1 MIVGASLLGLALVL
15 AIVGIVV
22 VQTDWFRNM
31 VRAKIVS
38 TVETATGGRVE
49 AGSFSFDW
57 RHLRADVRDFAIH
70 GTEAADAPPLFR
82 AKLVEVELKLLSPFK
97 GMVDIAS
104 LAVDTPQANVIVYAD
119 GHTNIPAPKLQQSSN
134 KSGLQTIVDLAV
146 GRFSIQNGSLALGE
160 KKSDFSMRGENLRAQ
175 LAYNTLHP
183 SYTGEVDL
191 SPLHWK
197 YAGNATLDV
206 DMKLPV
212 TLAADRISLSDARFS
227 TPGSQVVVTGSMD
240 HLAGPDAAPRTSAHI
255 VARVALD
262 EVQRMAG
269 LTIPFDTAHG
279 PQVVTADITGS
290 MDSSHAA
297 IQNARVDFGESGI
310 TASGTLQDATRPAS
324 MRFNST
330 LALGEIGRLLRV
342 AARPAGTLRIAGEA
356 TMDAANNYRIAANV
370 AGRNV
375 AVGEGTA
382 RVAGVSVDSRLT
394 ADPHRIALDG
404 LRLTALG
411 GSFAG
416 SGAVEEMA
424 GFHLAGKLNH
434 FDIEQMARAFAS
446 QSLGYGGLVSG
457 DVQAAGNIKNTSDL
471 MAHAS
476 LSITPAPH
484 GVPVSGRVKADYS
497 GRADSV
503 TLSPSYLAL
512 PHSRV
517 DLSGSL
523 GQQIQVRLV
532 TRDMSD
538 FHPLAA
544 IPVVFGAPGNPGSAT
559 VNATVA
565 GKLSAPAITAQ
576 VDATNFS
583 VDGRPF
589 THFGADVNATRSGA
603 SVANG
608 VLSRGALQAQFSAT
622 VGLLNWKP
630 ENNQPLRADAT
641 VRNADL
647 ADILALAGQ
656 SAVAAT
662 GGLSADAH
670 INGTVGDPRGNA
682 DLTVTNGTLQGEHFD
697 SLAARAVMTDQSID
711 IPSLELAAGPSRVV
725 ANATYRHDSKNLM
738 RGTLRAHVASNQV
751 PLAQF
756 QQLVKERPGLGGTVS
771 LSGDATATVGTGG
784 KGGPSGSGATEFQL
798 ISVAGSASARGLQM
812 EGRSLGDFTATAN
825 TSGATIRYDV
835 TSNFA
840 GSTIRV
846 NGQSMLTGDHKTTAD
861 AQIANLPIDRVLA
874 LAGRRD
880 LPVSGAFNATAQ
892 VSGTLQDPHATANL
906 NITNGSVYQEP
917 FNRLQAAFT
926 YSSQSIDVSQ
936 LRLDGGGG
944 NIELSGSFA
953 HPLNSLQD
961 GQVRFRVHSSQLQL
975 AQLRTLRQYKAGL
988 AGTVEL
994 AADGAA
1000 TLRPNSAPLFS
1011 TLNANLS
1018 AKGLSVDKKP
1028 VGDLTA
1034 TAETRGKEVQFSLNS
1049 NFARSTIRG
1058 SGRMELSGDY
1068 PLSARLSF
1076 SSVTWSGLQSWIGGP
1091 PRPDFDASADGEV
1104 SVEGPATRTD
1114 ALRGTLQ
1121 LTRLEAH
1128 SVSPRS
1134 SAKPRIPFELHNDG
1148 AVAASLN
1155 GSTVT
1160 IRNAKIA
1167 GPYANLA
1174 ITGTASMNDAINLR
1188 VDGKVKL
1195 EVLEAFDPDIFSS
1208 GSIALNAT
1216 VTGAMA
1222 KPAINGRLQFQDA
1235 SFNMIDVPNG
1245 LSNANGAVAFNGSDA
1260 LIQNI
1265 TGQSGGGKITLAGL
1279 VSYGGPETQFRVQA
1293 TAEQVHVEYPQT
1305 ITTEAS
1311 ARLTLAGT
1319 TQSSLLSGTVRIL
1332 EVAMHSHSDMG
1343 SILTSAPPASSPAN
1357 SAGLLAG
1364 MRFDVKIATSSNAQ
1378 FRTSLAQNLQAD
1390 ANVTLRGSPDHPGM
1404 LGRIAVTQGDVLF
1417 FGAQYTINQG
1427 TVSFYN
1433 PQKIDPILDVTLE
1446 TTVQGIQVSLGVSGS
1461 ADKMK
1466 LSYSSDPPLQLT
1478 EIVSLLASGKA
1489 PSGDPVMAA
1498 RQSPAPQQNI
1508 SQQGASMLLGQAFA
1522 SPVSGRLQRLFGVSK
1537 LKIDPQVTG
1546 GSNTPQA
1553 TLTMQQQITRDVTFT
1568 YIQDVTQSNPTI
1580 IRMEWAINPR
1590 WSAIAARD
1598 VNGEFNVDLFYKRRF
1613 R

>member
-1 MIVGASLLGLALVL
+1 
-15 AIVGIVV
+15 
-22 VQTDWFRNM
+22 
-31 VRAKIVS
+31 
-38 TVETATGGRVE
+38 
-49 AGSFSFDW
+49 
-57 RHLRADVRDFAIH
+57 
-70 GTEAADAPPLFR
+70 
-82 AKLVEVELKLLSPFK
+82 
-97 GMVDIAS
+97 
-104 LAVDTPQANVIVYAD
+104 
-119 GHTNIPAPKLQQSSN
+119 
-134 KSGLQTIVDLAV
+134 
-146 GRFSIQNGSLALGE
+146 
-160 KKSDFSMRGENLRAQ
+160 
-175 LAYNTLHP
+175 
-183 SYTGEVDL
+183 
-191 SPLHWK
+191 
-197 YAGNATLDV
+197 
-206 DMKLPV
+206 
-212 TLAADRISLSDARFS
+212 
-227 TPGSQVVVTGSMD
+227 
-240 HLAGPDAAPRTSAHI
+240 
-255 VARVALD
+255 
-262 EVQRMAG
+262 
-269 LTIPFDTAHG
+269 
-279 PQVVTADITGS
+279 
-290 MDSSHAA
+290 
-297 IQNARVDFGESGI
+297 
-310 TASGTLQDATRPAS
+310 
-324 MRFNST
+324 
-330 LALGEIGRLLRV
+330 
-342 AARPAGTLRIAGEA
+342 
-356 TMDAANNYRIAANV
+356 
-370 AGRNV
+370 
-375 AVGEGTA
+375 
-382 RVAGVSVDSRLT
+382 
-394 ADPHRIALDG
+394 
-404 LRLTALG
+404 
-411 GSFAG
+411 
-416 SGAVEEMA
+416 
-424 GFHLAGKLNH
+424 
-434 FDIEQMARAFAS
+434 
-446 QSLGYGGLVSG
+446 
-457 DVQAAGNIKNTSDL
+457 
-471 MAHAS
+471 
-476 LSITPAPH
+476 
-484 GVPVSGRVKADYS
+484 
-497 GRADSV
+497 
-503 TLSPSYLAL
+503 
-512 PHSRV
+512 
-517 DLSGSL
+517 
-523 GQQIQVRLV
+523 
-532 TRDMSD
+532 
-538 FHPLAA
+538 
-544 IPVVFGAPGNPGSAT
+544 
-559 VNATVA
+559 
-565 GKLSAPAITAQ
+565 
-576 VDATNFS
+576 
-583 VDGRPF
+583 
-589 THFGADVNATRSGA
+589 
-603 SVANG
+603 
-608 VLSRGALQAQFSAT
+608 
-622 VGLLNWKP
+622 
-630 ENNQPLRADAT
+630 
-641 VRNADL
+641 
-647 ADILALAGQ
+647 
-656 SAVAAT
+656 
-662 GGLSADAH
+662 
-670 INGTVGDPRGNA
+670 
-682 DLTVTNGTLQGEHFD
+682 
-697 SLAARAVMTDQSID
+697 
-711 IPSLELAAGPSRVV
+711 VV

-756 QQLVKERPGLGGTVS
+756 QQLVKDRPGLGGTVS
-771 LSGDATATVGTGG
+771 LSGDVTATSQPSAAGTD
-784 KGGPSGSGATEFQL
+784 FQL
-798 ISVAGSASARGLQM
+798 TSVAGSAAARSLQM
-812 EGRSLGDFTATAN
+812 EGRNLGDFTATAN

-988 AGTVEL
+988 AGTVEV

-1000 TLRPNSAPLFS
+1000 TLRPNAAPLFS